1 MEALQSEV
9 QKVMQ
14 ILEKPEVISILRQDK
29 AQTLQTLKDE
39 YDVC

>member
-1 MEALQSEV
+1 
-9 QKVMQ
+9 MQ